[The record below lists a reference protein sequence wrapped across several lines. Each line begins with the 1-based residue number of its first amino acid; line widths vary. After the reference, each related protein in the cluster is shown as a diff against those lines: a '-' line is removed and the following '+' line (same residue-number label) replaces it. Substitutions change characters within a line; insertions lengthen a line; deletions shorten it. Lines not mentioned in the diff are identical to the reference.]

1 MNTDTQDQNYLKNL
15 KILYVEDEE
24 NTREQFSAFLGH
36 CSGVLV
42 TTANGAEG
50 FEAYLLHKPD
60 IIVTDIRMPV
70 MDGLTMVSKIR
81 ELDKSVQIIV
91 LTAYDQSD
99 YLMKAINIDI
109 DRYVTKPVDINK
121 FQEALLVCTN
131 RLLMK
136 KQLEQSRKE
145 IVSANNI
152 LNSII
157 ENMTDWVWEI
167 DAERRYSYCSPQVER
182 FLGYSSAEI
191 IGKTPF
197 DLMSPEET
205 ERVGTLFG
213 EIMHNKA
220 PIKDLEN
227 WNIHK
232 DGHEVLLVTSGVPIL
247 DASGNLL
254 GYRGFDRDISAQ
266 RNAEEALKVKEK
278 FYHSTINGLSA
289 HICVINDQG
298 EIIATNKAWNDFAVA
313 NGMAEGTFGV
323 GVKYLQQFGEIV
335 ADIEDFQNG
344 FRAVIDGTL
353 PQFTYEYSYHRPD
366 EERWF
371 SFVVSSFYIDEKRY
385 SVISHTKITERKLAE
400 LALRGSEERYS
411 ALFNDARDAL
421 ITFSMQ
427 TLNFKNVNN
436 SAIEMFGA
444 VNGDELLAT
453 TPWAFSPKFQPCGL
467 PSDIKAEEMISIAL
481 RNGYHIFEW
490 QHERANGEIF
500 PTEVLLSSMQIKDET
515 LLMATIR
522 DNTEIIAAKEAKDI
536 LEQQLQQAQKMEA
549 IGNLAGGVAHDFNN
563 KLMVIMGYVTLAQM
577 NIDDSASVLKYLE
590 QINLAAEH
598 SRDITVRLLT
608 FSRRQ
613 VSSPQILN
621 PNHVIAEALK
631 SLSRLIGEHIAIT
644 YVPDDNLWNVQID
657 PVQLDQI
664 VMNLAVNA
672 RDAMP
677 EGGTFTIE
685 SINVT
690 MDLISCSSN
699 IECVPGDYVRITFSD
714 SGCGIKQDTLL
725 HIFEPFFTTKEVGKG
740 TGLGLATIYGIIG
753 QNDGFI
759 DVDSTPGS
767 GTSFKVYLPRHEAP
781 AAEIIKSDNVICTGS
796 GSILLVEDDEEV
808 RLVAARFLKKI
819 GYSVYDTESPHKAL
833 ELASDLSIQIDLI
846 ITDVVMP
853 EMNGIVMMEQIQKI
867 RPGIGC
873 IYASG
878 YSSDHSYLSE
888 ASKAG
893 INFMQKPYDL
903 IKLSKYLNR
912 AIKNN
917 QEE

>member
-1 MNTDTQDQNYLKNL
+1 MNTDTQDLDYLKSL
-15 KILYVEDEE
+15 TLLYVEDEE
-24 NTREQFSAFLGH
+24 NTREQFSTFLGYF
-36 CSGVLV
+36 SGVLIKA
-42 TTANGAEG
+42 ANGAEG
-50 FEAYLLHKPD
+50 LEAFLLHKPD

-70 MDGLTMVSKIR
+70 MDGLAMADKIR
-81 ELDKSVQIIV
+81 ELDKSVPIIV

-99 YLMKAINIDI
+99 DLMKSINIGI
-109 DRYVTKPVDINK
+109 DRYVTKPVDSNK
-121 FQEALLVCTN
+121 FQEALLACGH
-131 RLLMK
+131 RLLMG
-136 KQLEQSRKE
+136 KQLEQSRQE
-145 IVSANNI
+145 TVAANI
-152 LNSII
+152 TLNSII

-167 DAERRYSYCSPQVER
+167 DAEGRYSYCSTQVEC

-191 IGKTPF
+191 IGKNPL
-197 DLMSPEET
+197 DLMSPEKA
-205 ERVGTLFG
+205 ERVGALFG
-213 EIMHNKA
+213 EIMQNKA

-266 RNAEEALKVKEK
+266 RNAEEALKAKEK

-411 ALFNDARDAL
+411 VLFNDARDAL

-427 TLNFKNVNN
+427 TLDFKNVNN

-444 VNGDELLAT
+444 ASEYELLAK
-453 TPWAFSPKFQPCGL
+453 TPWGISPEFQPCGL
-467 PSDIKAEEMISIAL
+467 PSDVKAKEMNSIAL
-481 RNGYHIFEW
+481 RDGYHIFEW
-490 QHERANGEIF
+490 QHKRANGETF
-500 PTEVLLSSMQIKDET
+500 PAEVLLSCLHIKDEI

-522 DNTEIIAAKEAKDI
+522 DNTEQVATEKAKHI
-536 LEQQLQQAQKMEA
+536 LEQKLQQAQKMEA

-563 KLMVIMGYVTLAQM
+563 KLMVIMGYVALAQM
-577 NIDDSASVLKYLE
+577 DLDDSASVLKYLE

-598 SRDITVRLLT
+598 SRDITIRLLT

-613 VSSPQILN
+613 VNIPQILN

-631 SLSRLIGEHIAIT
+631 SLSRLIGEHISIT
-644 YVPDDNLWNVQID
+644 FAPDDNLWSVQID

-685 SINVT
+685 SKNVT
-690 MDLISCSSN
+690 MSPISCGSN
-699 IECVPGDYVRITFSD
+699 MKCVPGDYIRITFSD
-714 SGCGIKQDTLL
+714 NGCGIKQDTLL

-740 TGLGLATIYGIIG
+740 TGLGLATIYGIIS
-753 QNDGFI
+753 QNNGFI
-759 DVDSTPGS
+759 DVDSTLGS
-767 GTSFKVYLPRHEAP
+767 GTSFTVYLPRHDAP
-781 AAEIIKSDNVICTGS
+781 TAEIIKSDEVICTGS
-796 GSILLVEDDEEV
+796 GSILLVEDEEEV
-808 RLVAARFLKKI
+808 RLLIAQFLRKI
-819 GYSVYDTESPHKAL
+819 GYSVYDTECPRKAL
-833 ELASDLSIQIDLI
+833 ELVSDLSIQIDLI
-846 ITDVVMP
+846 LTDVVMP
-853 EMNGIVMMEQIQKI
+853 EMSGIAMMKQIQKN
-867 RPGIGC
+867 RPGIRC

-893 INFMQKPYDL
+893 IDFMQKPYDL
-903 IKLSKYLNR
+903 IKLSKYLKR

>member
-1 MNTDTQDQNYLKNL
+1 MNTDTQDLDYLKSL
-15 KILYVEDEE
+15 TLLYVEDEE
-24 NTREQFSAFLGH
+24 NTREQFSTFLGYF
-36 CSGVLV
+36 SGVLIKA
-42 TTANGAEG
+42 ANGAEG
-50 FEAYLLHKPD
+50 LEAFLLHKPD

-70 MDGLTMVSKIR
+70 MDGLAMADKIR
-81 ELDKSVQIIV
+81 ELDKTVPIIV

-99 YLMKAINIDI
+99 DLMKSINIGI
-109 DRYVTKPVDINK
+109 DRYVTKPVDSNK
-121 FQEALLVCTN
+121 FQKALLACGH
-131 RLLMK
+131 RLLME
-136 KQLEQSRKE
+136 KQLEQSRQE
-145 IVSANNI
+145 TVAANI
-152 LNSII
+152 TLNSII

-167 DAERRYSYCSPQVER
+167 DAEGRYSYCSPQVEC

-191 IGKTPF
+191 IGKNPL
-197 DLMSPEET
+197 DLMSPEEA
-205 ERVGTLFG
+205 ERVGALFG
-213 EIMHNKA
+213 EIMQNKA

-232 DGHEVLLVTSGVPIL
+232 DGQEVLLVTNGVPIL

-266 RNAEEALKVKEK
+266 RNAEEALKAKEK
-278 FYHSTINGLSA
+278 LYHSTIDGLSA
-289 HICVINDQG
+289 HICVINAQG
-298 EIIATNKAWNDFAVA
+298 VIIATNKAWNDFAVA
-313 NGMAEGTFGV
+313 NGMTDGTFGV
-323 GVKYLQQFGEIV
+323 GVKYLQQFGEID
-335 ADIEDFQNG
+335 ADIEELYNG
-344 FRAVIDGTL
+344 FGAVLDGTL
-353 PQFTYEYSYHRPD
+353 SQFTYEYSCHSPD
-366 EERWF
+366 EECWF
-371 SFVVSSFYIDEKRY
+371 SFAVSPFYIDEKRY
-385 SVISHTKITERKLAE
+385 SVISHTNITERKLAE
-400 LALRGSEERYS
+400 LALRASEEKYS

-421 ITFSMQ
+421 VTLSMQ
-427 TLNFKNVNN
+427 TLNFKNLNK

-444 VNGDELLAT
+444 VSEDEFLVNSL
-453 TPWAFSPKFQPCGL
+453 WAISPEFQPCGL
-467 PSDIKAEEMISIAL
+467 PSDVKAKEMNSIAL

-490 QHERANGEIF
+490 QHKRADGETF
-500 PTEVLLSSMQIKDET
+500 SAEVLLSRLHIKDET

-522 DNTEIIAAKEAKDI
+522 DNTEKIASEKAKYI

-577 NIDDSASVLKYLE
+577 DLDDSANVLKYLE

-598 SRDITVRLLT
+598 SRDITARLLT

-613 VSSPQILN
+613 VINSQILN

-644 YVPDDNLWNVQID
+644 FAPDDNLWSVQID

-677 EGGTFTIE
+677 EGGTFAIE
-685 SINVT
+685 SKNVT

-699 IECVPGDYVRITFSD
+699 IDCVPGDYVRITFSD
-714 SGCGIKQDTLL
+714 SGCGMDQDTLL
-725 HIFEPFFTTKEVGKG
+725 HVFEPFFTTKEVGKG
-740 TGLGLATIYGIIG
+740 TGLGLATIYGIIS
-753 QNDGFI
+753 QNHGFI
-759 DVDSTPGS
+759 DVESIPGV
-767 GTSFKVYLPRHEAP
+767 GTTFKVYLPRHEVP
-781 AAEIIKSDNVICTGS
+781 AAEKIKSDNVICAGS
-796 GSILLVEDDEEV
+796 GSILLVEDEEEV
-808 RLVAARFLKKI
+808 RLLIARFLRKI
-819 GYSVYDTESPHKAL
+819 GYSVYDTECPRKAL
-833 ELASDLSIQIDLI
+833 ELVSDLSIQIDLI
-846 ITDVVMP
+846 LTDVVMP
-853 EMNGIVMMEQIQKI
+853 KMSGIVMMEQIQKI
-867 RPGIGC
+867 RPGIKC

-878 YSSDHSYLSE
+878 YSSDHAYLSE